1 MKKYVL
7 VFVIGLGYTTVSAAS
22 FIKPMK
28 FPETAA
34 DFSFTERLENKIEG
48 YEPYAGMSA
57 YQIMKFEEMEDIA
70 QRAIEEELE
79 EEDIED
85 DEKDTDVDD
94 NEEDKTPPQYCTLRN
109 PNIAQGQ
116 KIPFG
121 LPVNTDDMTGNFS
134 NPNTSSILHNT
145 NRGLFCSP
153 YGCGRGRPHQG
164 VDIGCTEDF
173 YQMPIYT
180 TADGV
185 VEKVIK
191 AGRNRSA
198 GNYIRIKHDN
208 GWVTQYMHLDKIF
221 VTKGQN
227 VSAGCMIGLMGHTGG
242 NSDQTNPKMDK
253 TLTHL
258 HYEIVYY
265 GNATGVT
272 APNGSNVDIL
282 HSKIIRNGAIQSV
295 NCGNFKKK
303 IYPNKMMV
311 YQ

>member
-1 MKKYVL
+1 
-7 VFVIGLGYTTVSAAS
+7 
-22 FIKPMK
+22 
-28 FPETAA
+28 
-34 DFSFTERLENKIEG
+34 
-48 YEPYAGMSA
+48 MSA
-57 YQIMKFEEMEDIA
+57 YQIIKFEEMEDIA
-70 QRAIEEELE
+70 QRAIEKELEKELE
-79 EEDIED
+79 EEPEEEGII
-85 DEKDTDVDD
+85 VDKIQDKNDQNKQDQD
-94 NEEDKTPPQYCTLRN
+94 NIQYCTHRN

-134 NPNTSSILHNT
+134 NPKTSSILRNT

-164 VDIGCTEDF
+164 IDIGCTEDF

-191 AGRNRSA
+191 AGRNSSA

-242 NSDQTNPKMDK
+242 NSDQKKPKMDK

-265 GNATGVT
+265 GNATSVT
-272 APNGSNVDIL
+272 APNGSNVNIL
-282 HSKIIRNGAIQSV
+282 HSKIINNGAIQSV